1 MERSSFWRA
10 LFSLAAAAGLTACVN
25 LDARAFDTTRVDVFF
40 VGGAYTSEGTRMTG
54 QAHVMRLAPA
64 RPLYRT
70 PLVFIP
76 GQGQT
81 IANFLGTPDGR
92 EGWATQ
98 FVRQGFVVYLMDQ
111 PGRGA
116 SGYDADAYGPSSR
129 QGPTVLQ
136 QRFTATQDFDP
147 ATGQPY
153 GWPQARRH
161 TQWPG
166 AGNAGD
172 PVFDQFFASQVE
184 YASGAVSAGLVG
196 RAGAALLERIGP
208 AVVIT
213 HSQAGAFGWSIGDLR
228 PDLVRGIVAI
238 EPSGPPFASAPPP
251 WGDGAPERVSRP
263 WGLTTTPLA
272 YDPPLAEEETPRR
285 EWFPSIDPELSGCWR
300 QATPARRL
308 ANLSRFPVLVLTA
321 EASYHAGYDHCTVGY
336 LRQGG
341 VQTDFVRLQDW
352 GLHGNGHMVM
362 LELNS
367 AEVGSRLGRWL
378 ADWRRRDG
386 TDVVLR

>member
-1 MERSSFWRA
+1 MAR
-10 LFSLAAAAGLTACVN
+10 SLARQVLATLMAAALAGCAH
-25 LDARAFDTTRVDVFF
+25 VDRELGGVEVFF
-40 VGGAYTSEGTRMTG
+40 VGGAYVADGTRMTG

-64 RPLYRT
+64 KPLYRT

-92 EGWATQ
+92 EGWATR

-129 QGPTVLQ
+129 QGPAVLE
-136 QRFTATQDFDP
+136 QRFTATADFEP
-147 ATGQPY
+147 GPGQAF
-153 GWPQARRH
+153 GWPQAKRH
-161 TQWPG
+161 DQWPG
-166 AGNAGD
+166 VGRAGD

-184 YASGAVSAGLVG
+184 YASGAVSADLVA
-196 RAGAALLERIGP
+196 RAGAALLDRVGP
-208 AVVIT
+208 AVIVT
-213 HSQAGAFGWSIGDLR
+213 HSQAGAFGWAIGELR
-228 PDLVRGIVAI
+228 PDRVRGIVAL

-251 WGDGAPERVSRP
+251 WGDGDPARIARPE
-263 WGLTTTPLA
+263 GLTTTPLA
-272 YDPPLAEEETPRR
+272 YDPPLAEGEALAR
-285 EWFPSIDPELSGCWR
+285 EWVSSNDPELSGCWR

-308 ANLSRFPVLVLTA
+308 ANLSRVPVLVLTA
-321 EASYHAGYDHCTVGY
+321 EASYHAGYDHCTVAY

-352 GLHGNGHMVM
+352 GLRGNGHMVM
-362 LELNS
+362 LERNS
-367 AEVGSRLGRWL
+367 AEIGDRIARWL
-378 ADWRRRDG
+378 MDWRGADG
-386 TDVVLR
+386 QPVVIR